1 MTPAPAGQYVI
12 ARGQRGA
19 RALSRACGWVA
30 IGVGLVV
37 CIGWMLDLPVLRY
50 VFPGYPEMKMNA
62 ALAFILGGIP
72 IALGEHGEA
81 WRAHLRKICAALV
94 VAIAA
99 LTLIEY
105 AANVNLGIDE
115 LLIADRSSTAL
126 YPGRIPLIGA
136 VNFLLLG
143 IAIGLI
149 NARTAHVHWP
159 AQAVALT
166 VASIA
171 FVMLLAVVYDAFTPL
186 GQHVRGALSLHGMML
201 FMVLSIGV
209 LCAQPESGFM
219 SLVMSPGPSGVL
231 IRRLLPAA
239 ILVPPLLGWLRLQG
253 EEAGLFGEHV
263 GVAIHVV
270 TNVTIFVIL
279 IWTTASALGRSDAKR
294 LAAEERVLGQL
305 ARLDLLSHIT
315 RAIGERQDVHSVYQ
329 VVVRSLE
336 DNLPIDFGC
345 IASYDATAELLTIE
359 CVGTRGGALAP
370 ALALPEHARLP
381 IDQNGLSRCVRG
393 SLVYEADISGSTF
406 PFTARLAQGGLK
418 SVVISPLR
426 SESNVFGV
434 LVAARSAPHAFSSA
448 ECEFLLQLSE
458 HVALAARQAQLYVA
472 LQSAYDDLRQSQESV
487 LQQERLRSLG
497 KMASGIAHDINNALS
512 PAALYTE
519 ALLEREAGLSPKG
532 REQLT
537 VVFRAIDDVAGT
549 VARMREFYRAREPQV
564 QLQLVDLN
572 RLVLQV
578 AELTRARW
586 RDQPQER
593 GIVIELRS
601 ELEPALAPVAGAE
614 TEIRDALTNLI
625 FNAVDA
631 MPAGGSLTVR
641 TRRLRARDG
650 DADPLLTTHVCVE
663 VTDTGT
669 GMDDETRRRC
679 LEPFYT
685 TKGERGTGLGLPMV
699 YGMVQR
705 HSADLEIESAL
716 GSGTTVRLV
725 FPVAIDGVASTQTL
739 PALASSGSL
748 RILLI
753 DDDPLLIRSLR
764 DTLETDGH
772 VVTTADGGQAG
783 VQAFVTA
790 QRNGEPFSA
799 VITDLGMPYFDGR
812 RVATAIRAAAKH
824 VPIILLTGWGERL
837 ISENDVPQEVDRV
850 LAKPPK
856 LRLLRAAL
864 TELTGGSGALSPRPE
879 SSDS

>member
-1 MTPAPAGQYVI
+1 MTPVSGGLDVI
-12 ARGQRGA
+12 ARAQRRA
-19 RALSRACGWVA
+19 RALSPAFGWVA
-30 IGVGLVV
+30 VAVGLVV
-37 CIGWMLDLPVLRY
+37 CIGWVLDIPVLRY
-50 VFPGYPEMKMNA
+50 FFPSYPEMKMNA
-62 ALAFILGGIP
+62 ALAFILCGVP
-72 IALGEHGEA
+72 LALGGQGEA
-81 WRAHLRKICAALV
+81 WRAHVRKVCAALV

-105 AANVNLGIDE
+105 AAGVSLGIDE
-115 LLIADRSSTAL
+115 LLVADRSSTTL

-136 VNFLLLG
+136 LNFLLLG
-143 IAIGLI
+143 TAIGLI
-149 NARTAHVHWP
+149 NARIPQVRWP
-159 AQAVALT
+159 AQALALT

-171 FVMLLAVVYDAFTPL
+171 FVMLLALAYDVFTPIR
-186 GQHVRGALSLHGMML
+186 QHVGGALAVHGMML

-209 LCAQPESGFM
+209 LCAQPDSGFM
-219 SLVMSPGPSGVL
+219 SLVMSPAASGVL

-263 GVAIHVV
+263 GVAIHVA
-270 TNVTIFVIL
+270 TNVAIFVTL
-279 IWTTASALGRSDAKR
+279 IWTTAAALGRSDVNR
-294 LAAEERVLGQL
+294 LAAEQRVLGQL
-305 ARLDLLSHIT
+305 ARLDLLNHIT

-345 IASYDATAELLTIE
+345 IASYDPATELLTVE
-359 CVGTRGGALAP
+359 CVGARSEALAMT
-370 ALALPEHARLP
+370 LALPERARLP

-393 SLVYEADISGSTF
+393 SLVYEPDISGSTF
-406 PFTARLAQGGLK
+406 PFTSRLAQGGLR

-434 LVAARSAPHAFSSA
+434 LVAARRAPDAFSSA

-458 HVALAARQAQLYVA
+458 HVALAARHAQLYVA
-472 LQSAYDDLRQSQESV
+472 LQAAYDDLRQSQESV

-519 ALLEREAGLSPKG
+519 SLLEREAGLSPNG

-593 GIVIELRS
+593 GIVIDLRS
-601 ELEPALAPVAGAE
+601 ELEPALAQVAGAE

-631 MPAGGSLTVR
+631 MPGGGSLTVR
-641 TRRLRARDG
+641 TRSLRGRDTG
-650 DADPLLTTHVCVE
+650 TDPLQATHVCVE
-663 VTDTGT
+663 VADTGT

-725 FPVAIDGVASTQTL
+725 FPIALEGIATTQTL
-739 PALASSGSL
+739 PALGNSGSL

-764 DTLETDGH
+764 DTLESDGH
-772 VVTTADGGQAG
+772 VVMTADGGQAG
-783 VQAFVTA
+783 VQAFVSA

-837 ISENDVPQEVDRV
+837 VSENDVPREVDRV

-864 TELTGGSGALSPRPE
+864 TELTAAQVL
-879 SSDS
+879 

>member
-1 MTPAPAGQYVI
+1 
-12 ARGQRGA
+12 
-19 RALSRACGWVA
+19 
-30 IGVGLVV
+30 
-37 CIGWMLDLPVLRY
+37 
-50 VFPGYPEMKMNA
+50 
-62 ALAFILGGIP
+62 
-72 IALGEHGEA
+72 
-81 WRAHLRKICAALV
+81 
-94 VAIAA
+94 
-99 LTLIEY
+99 
-105 AANVNLGIDE
+105 
-115 LLIADRSSTAL
+115 
-126 YPGRIPLIGA
+126 
-136 VNFLLLG
+136 
-143 IAIGLI
+143 
-149 NARTAHVHWP
+149 
-159 AQAVALT
+159 
-166 VASIA
+166 
-171 FVMLLAVVYDAFTPL
+171 
-186 GQHVRGALSLHGMML
+186 
-201 FMVLSIGV
+201 
-209 LCAQPESGFM
+209 
-219 SLVMSPGPSGVL
+219 
-231 IRRLLPAA
+231 
-239 ILVPPLLGWLRLQG
+239 
-253 EEAGLFGEHV
+253 
-263 GVAIHVV
+263 
-270 TNVTIFVIL
+270 
-279 IWTTASALGRSDAKR
+279 
-294 LAAEERVLGQL
+294 
-305 ARLDLLSHIT
+305 
-315 RAIGERQDVHSVYQ
+315 
-329 VVVRSLE
+329 
-336 DNLPIDFGC
+336 
-345 IASYDATAELLTIE
+345 
-359 CVGTRGGALAP
+359 
-370 ALALPEHARLP
+370 
-381 IDQNGLSRCVRG
+381 
-393 SLVYEADISGSTF
+393 
-406 PFTARLAQGGLK
+406 
-418 SVVISPLR
+418 
-426 SESNVFGV
+426 
-434 LVAARSAPHAFSSA
+434 
-448 ECEFLLQLSE
+448 
-458 HVALAARQAQLYVA
+458 
-472 LQSAYDDLRQSQESV
+472 V